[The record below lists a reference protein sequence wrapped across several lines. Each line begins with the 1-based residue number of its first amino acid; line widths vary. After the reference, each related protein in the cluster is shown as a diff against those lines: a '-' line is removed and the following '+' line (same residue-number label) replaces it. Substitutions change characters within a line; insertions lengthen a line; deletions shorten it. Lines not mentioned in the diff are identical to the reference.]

1 MKKQILKSLVVLI
14 GTALVFQSCQQEDTT
29 PPVISSVSVNEI
41 LGEDFM
47 VLPGDSLYVKF
58 TITDENLLSQF
69 KASIHEAVDGHG
81 HNGEVDTAAVV
92 PNVGLWIDTRVFSLS
107 EKTVTKTLLY
117 VVPDTIQGVWHW
129 ELQAIDESGNSAEEF
144 VVEFDVQ

>member
-81 HNGEVDTAAVV
+81 HNGEVDTAAVA

-107 EKTVTKTLLY
+107 EKTITKTLLY